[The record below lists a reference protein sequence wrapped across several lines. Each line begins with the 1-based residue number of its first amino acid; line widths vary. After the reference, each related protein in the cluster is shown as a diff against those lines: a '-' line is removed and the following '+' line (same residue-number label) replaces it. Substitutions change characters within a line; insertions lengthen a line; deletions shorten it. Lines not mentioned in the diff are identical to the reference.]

1 MAFVGNMGH
10 RHSPRPLLLQGQ
22 GPGMALSSSKGLNIS
37 MVSDAAQAT
46 QTRLLIT
53 TLVSLLPPLFIV
65 HKLFCFILLLF
76 HRHLPTTYLVT
87 VVVLIY
93 GMWLW
98 TGPLWCLSCQAH
110 PARLQTGTP
119 STLLAPRGC
128 RLKYRIL
135 TQIFLAPCASC
146 VLCSARNF

>member
-1 MAFVGNMGH
+1 
-10 RHSPRPLLLQGQ
+10 
-22 GPGMALSSSKGLNIS
+22 MALSSSKGLNIS

-98 TGPLWCLSCQAH
+98 TGPLWCLSLPGPPCTVAGWDPFHSAGSTWLQAKVQDFNTNFFGTLRLVCSLQCQKF
-110 PARLQTGTP
+110 LKTNEVLVLVT
-119 STLLAPRGC
+119 SLL
-128 RLKYRIL
+128 L
-135 TQIFLAPCASC
+135 
-146 VLCSARNF
+146 